1 MDRIDL
7 ETLDLICKKYINADA
22 SLISARTGG
31 LINDTYLLNADNKM
45 YVIQRINRNMDPDL
59 LEFNYGLYSKAF
71 DETGWLYPKWMKSF
85 EGKYFVTDENGDNWR
100 MYPFVKCELL
110 DKKLSKEYLFAL
122 GEGLARMH
130 KIFDSMEDKPK
141 AVYPL
146 LHDLNHYFEN
156 YDRVLNGENLLSEN
170 RDSVLEKE
178 IDSDR
183 EKMLGIIT
191 DKDSVIHADTKL
203 SNILLIKGKVAGS
216 IDMDTIMPGSV
227 LEDIA
232 DCVRSSCVTSGFL
245 NKDAAETI
253 VKGYVS
259 STDKDKKEI
268 TEGLPKVFEKICFEL
283 ALRYY
288 TDSISEEKYFK
299 ESYPGYS
306 REKAKSLLGLVKNV

>member
-7 ETLDLICKKYINADA
+7 ESLDLICKKYTDADA
-22 SLISARTGG
+22 NLISARNGG

-45 YVIQRINRNMDPDL
+45 YVIQRINGNMDPYFL
-59 LEFNYGLYSKAF
+59 KFNYGLYSKAF
-71 DETGWLYPKWMKSF
+71 DESGWLYPKWMKSF

-178 IDSDR
+178 IDSNR
-183 EKMLGIIT
+183 ERMLDIKT
-191 DKDSVIHADTKL
+191 DMDSVIHADTKL
-203 SNILLIKGKVAGS
+203 SNILFIKGKVAGS

-232 DCVRSSCVTSGFL
+232 DCVRSSCVTNGFL

-268 TEGLPKVFEKICFEL
+268 TEGLPRVFEKICFEL